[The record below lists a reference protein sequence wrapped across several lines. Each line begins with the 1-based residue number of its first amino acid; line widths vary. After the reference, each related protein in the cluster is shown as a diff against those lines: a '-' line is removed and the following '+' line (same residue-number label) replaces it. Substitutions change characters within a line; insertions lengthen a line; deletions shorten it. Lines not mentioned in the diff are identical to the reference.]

1 MAKVISDGLLIF
13 ISFILGYYLRFQV
26 LLFLA
31 PEIIPFDQYFGVLI
45 FVTLLWLALF
55 KLVGIYEERK
65 AHVSII
71 DELAMLFVGV
81 TLASIFLLGL
91 LFLYRGFWFSRL
103 VIVNAWVI
111 SFILLSISRLS
122 GLWFRRILYRR
133 GIGVKNTMIVGA
145 GEMGQALAL
154 KIVSDKA
161 SGRKVLGYLD
171 DDPVRMGKTYH
182 GIKVKGESRALKE
195 MIRKNGIDEVV
206 FATSRIAHQSV
217 LDLITECETLQVE
230 FKIVPG
236 MFELMAS
243 RVDVDSIGGI
253 PLIAISEIGLKG
265 FQALVKR
272 STDVILSSV
281 FMVLFSPI
289 LFAAALAVKLDSKG
303 PIIVF
308 DHERVGKDGKTFRMF
323 KFRSMVEGAEERLAE
338 LEARSETEGHIFK
351 IKDDPRMTRVGKFIR
366 RFSIDE
372 LPQLFN
378 VLIGDMSLVG
388 PRPPLPYEVQ
398 KYTSWHRKR
407 LRVAPGITGL
417 WQVSGRSLLP
427 FEDMVRLD
435 IYYIENW
442 SLWEDFKILC
452 RTLPVVLLSS
462 GAF

>member
-1 MAKVISDGLLIF
+1 
-13 ISFILGYYLRFQV
+13 
-26 LLFLA
+26 
-31 PEIIPFDQYFGVLI
+31 
-45 FVTLLWLALF
+45 
-55 KLVGIYEERK
+55 
-65 AHVSII
+65 
-71 DELAMLFVGV
+71 
-81 TLASIFLLGL
+81 
-91 LFLYRGFWFSRL
+91 
-103 VIVNAWVI
+103 
-111 SFILLSISRLS
+111 
-122 GLWFRRILYRR
+122 
-133 GIGVKNTMIVGA
+133 
-145 GEMGQALAL
+145 
-154 KIVSDKA
+154 
-161 SGRKVLGYLD
+161 LD
-171 DDPVRMGKTYH
+171 DDPVRLGKTYH
-182 GIKVKGESRALKE
+182 GIKVLGEARMLKE
-195 MIRKNGIDEVV
+195 KIKKFGINEVV
-206 FATSRIAHQSV
+206 FATSRIAHQNV
-217 LDLITECETLQVE
+217 LDLITECEALQVE

-243 RVDVDSIGGI
+243 RVDVDAIGGI
-253 PLIAISEIGLKG
+253 PLVAISEIGLKG

-272 STDVILSSV
+272 STDMVLSSA
-281 FMVLFSPI
+281 FIIIFSPI
-289 LFAAALAVKLDSKG
+289 LLTAAAAVKLDSKG
-303 PIIVF
+303 PLIF
-308 DHERVGKDGKTFRMF
+308 AQERVGKNGKTFKMF
-323 KFRSMVEGAEERLAE
+323 KFRSMIEGAEEQLAE
-338 LEARSETEGHIFK
+338 LEAKSETEGHIFK

-388 PRPPLPYEVQ
+388 PRPPLPHEVE